1 MNINRAEIKR
11 YARTRMRE
19 ARPSVFLVALILF
32 ALTWVFELLSF
43 KLMFPG
49 DSLMEIAQNYM
60 TVSESAAMQQ
70 IDMQTYMREYSELSA
85 AAAPSGLGQ
94 LLDIAISIVSLMLTV
109 GFSFFCLN
117 VSRGAKAAAG
127 NLLDTFGI
135 FFKVLGLSIVTGI
148 FITLWSLLLVV
159 PGIIASYRYRF
170 AMYILLDDPGKSV
183 MQCIRES
190 KEMTQGW
197 KWELFVLDLSFI
209 GWVLLTM
216 IPFVSI
222 YTTPYIELSRATYY
236 CRISGRT
243 EPLDYTF
250 ADSGTEE

>member
-19 ARPSVFLVALILF
+19 ARPSVFLVALILL
-32 ALTWVFELLSF
+32 ALTWVFEFLSF
-43 KLMFPG
+43 KLMYPG
-49 DSLMEIAQNYM
+49 QSLAEIAQTYLNL
-60 TVSESAAMQQ
+60 SEAASVQQ
-70 IDMQTYMREYSELSA
+70 ISMQTYMQEYSELSA
-85 AAAPSGLGQ
+85 AAAPSSMGQ

-117 VSRGAKAAAG
+117 VARGAKAAVG

-148 FITLWSLLLVV
+148 LVMLWSMLLII
-159 PGIIASYRYRF
+159 PGIIAAYRYSF
-170 AMYILLDDPGKSV
+170 AIYILLDDPGKSV

-209 GWVLLTM
+209 GWSLLTVV
-216 IPFVSI
+216 PFVSI

-236 CRISGRT
+236 CRISGT
-243 EPLDYTF
+243 TAPLDRTF
-250 ADSGTEE
+250 ADSGSEE

>member
-19 ARPSVFLVALILF
+19 ARPSVFLVTLILL

-49 DSLMEIAQNYM
+49 DSLMEIAQDYM
-60 TVSESAAMQQ
+60 SVSESAAMQQ

-127 NLLDTFGI
+127 NLLDSFGI

-159 PGIIASYRYRF
+159 PGIIAS
-170 AMYILLDDPGKSV
+170 
-183 MQCIRES
+183 
-190 KEMTQGW
+190 
-197 KWELFVLDLSFI
+197 
-209 GWVLLTM
+209 
-216 IPFVSI
+216 
-222 YTTPYIELSRATYY
+222 
-236 CRISGRT
+236 
-243 EPLDYTF
+243 
-250 ADSGTEE
+250 

>member
-19 ARPSVFLVALILF
+19 ARPSVFLVALILL

-49 DSLMEIAQNYM
+49 ESLAEFLQDYQSL
-60 TVSESAAMQQ
+60 TEAASMQQ
-70 IDMQTYMREYSELSA
+70 ISVQTYMREYSELSA
-85 AAAPSGLGQ
+85 AVQPSGLGQ
-94 LLDIAISIVSLMLTV
+94 LLDIAISIVSMMLTV

-117 VSRGAKAAAG
+117 VSRGAKASAG

-135 FFKVLGLSIVTGI
+135 FFKVLALSIVTGI
-148 FITLWSLLLVV
+148 LVMLWSFLLVI
-159 PGIIASYRYRF
+159 PGIIAAYRYSF
-170 AMYILLDDPGKSV
+170 AIYILLDDPGKSV

-209 GWVLLTM
+209 GWSLLTV

-222 YTTPYIELSRATYY
+222 YTMPYMELSRTTYY

-243 EPLDYTF
+243 EPFDYTF
-250 ADSGTEE
+250 ADSGNEE